1 MKRVL
6 FVLGMLL
13 TFGLFCACSS
23 DDDITDVYEGQTSG
37 SSKNENK
44 GKKMLEVWELRTF
57 DKCWGMITTF
67 NPNEVV
73 CRIYENNIIEVI
85 NKTDV
90 NLSPFVN
97 DGSYYFKT
105 YTKEVT
111 EYYFPKGSSSCVER
125 KTTKDFFSVN
135 GIEFEYWKDED
146 GILHLGQNINA
157 DGERYDFVK
166 IQ

>member
-1 MKRVL
+1 MKRAL

-105 YTKEVT
+105 YT
-111 EYYFPKGSSSCVER
+111 
-125 KTTKDFFSVN
+125 
-135 GIEFEYWKDED
+135 
-146 GILHLGQNINA
+146 
-157 DGERYDFVK
+157 
-166 IQ
+166 